1 MASAV
6 IHLCVA
12 NEINKKIK
20 KDSSKILIGS
30 IAPDIAKYINEHK
43 MKSHFQDENNDT
55 PNLKL
60 FLNKYSNYLNDD
72 FVLGYYIHLYTDY
85 LWFKFFMPKYVD
97 NSYIY
102 TFDNEKI
109 KITEEEKTN
118 YLYKDYSN
126 LNIKLIEDYNL
137 TLDIFYNDIPSIDNI
152 IEEIPMDKLNIIV
165 DEMGKIIKNSKIDK
179 TNIIGVREVS
189 VFIDFAVLIIY
200 NEVKLWL

>member
-85 LWFKFFMPKYVD
+85 LWFKFFMPKYID

-137 TLDIFYNDIPSIDNI
+137 TLDIFYNDIPNIDNI